1 MKIIFKKAVGKQSN
15 KNYNAL
21 VVKTGYSE
29 ETLTFDSKLI
39 AEILNVTPRQL
50 AAVPVGEYEIG
61 SISDKVDLSAKGVK

>member
-1 MKIIFKKAVGKQSN
+1 MKIFFKKAVGQKSN

-61 SISDKVDLSAKGVK
+61 NISDKVDLTKKGV

>member
-1 MKIIFKKAVGKQSN
+1 MKIFFKKAVGQKSN
-15 KNYNAL
+15 KSYNAL

-29 ETLTFDSKLI
+29 ETLSFDSKLI

-61 SISDKVDLSAKGVK
+61 SISDKVDLTKKGV

>member
-1 MKIIFKKAVGKQSN
+1 MKIFYKKAVGKQSN
-15 KNYNAL
+15 KNYDAL

-29 ETLTFDSKLI
+29 ETLTFESKLI

-61 SISDKVDLSAKGVK
+61 SISDNVNLTKKGV